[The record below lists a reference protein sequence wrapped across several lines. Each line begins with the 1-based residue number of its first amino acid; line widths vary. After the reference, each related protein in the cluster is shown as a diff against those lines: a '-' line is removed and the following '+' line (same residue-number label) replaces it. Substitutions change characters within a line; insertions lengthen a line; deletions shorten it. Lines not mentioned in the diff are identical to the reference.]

1 MKKDCNKY
9 SNNFINLE
17 DLVYTPLHAISQSN
31 TNLSKSVID
40 LIASTGNINPTDTDN
55 TIHLKTI
62 NLAYEQINNDS
73 MNGKIIEEIGLKVPL
88 VSMLPITNLQVKKTK
103 LSFDAEIKRVHK
115 DNKNNKYIMESRVC
129 SKSKQRRKDDGL
141 PKLSFEIELE
151 SVPIPEGMARI
162 VDVLNANPIP
172 EILSSKQLNDKG
184 EVVVGE
190 EAAYYNKMKALK
202 LKETKINRTADKLTA
217 LITKKKLMFDNL
229 INQNEKQ
236 GKFDTLFT
244 ENEADN
250 QVILEKVAKSC
261 TNADEAI
268 KIYNNIRK
276 IQNVYKELLS
286 KALKISEIKIYN
298 EFEHIKKEIENEE

>member
-1 MKKDCNKY
+1 M
-9 SNNFINLE
+9 
-17 DLVYTPLHAISQSN
+17 
-31 TNLSKSVID
+31 ID

-172 EILSSKQLNDKG
+172 EILSSKQLDDKG

-217 LITKKKLMFDNL
+217 LITKKKLMFDNI

>member
-172 EILSSKQLNDKG
+172 EILSSKQLDDKG

-250 QVILEKVAKSC
+250 QVILEKVSKSC

>member
-172 EILSSKQLNDKG
+172 EILSSKQLDDKG

-217 LITKKKLMFDNL
+217 LITKKKLMFDNI